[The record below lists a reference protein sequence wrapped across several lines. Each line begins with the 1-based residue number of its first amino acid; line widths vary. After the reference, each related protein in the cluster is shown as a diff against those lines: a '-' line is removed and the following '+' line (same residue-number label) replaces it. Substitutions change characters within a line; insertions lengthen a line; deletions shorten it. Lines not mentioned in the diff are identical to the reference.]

1 MSDVIRPG
9 YHNATTSRAQ
19 KQGTSPRAQKRPKF
33 ENCALPSV
41 HHDADRENAQKPGKR
56 ATQAGN
62 AQPGE
67 ADAEKVK
74 REDEQIVQ
82 IEQKH
87 RLEFVQNVETWDNP
101 KKVLT
106 YGITHVRMQL
116 SIGVN
121 PNDRPGDSPGESEGE
136 TPARRPD

>member
-1 MSDVIRPG
+1 MSDVIRRG
-9 YHNATTSRAQ
+9 YRIPPQ
-19 KQGTSPRAQKRPKF
+19 KQGTSPRARKRLKF
-33 ENCALPSV
+33 ENYALPSV
-41 HHDADRENAQKPGKR
+41 HHGRRRENAQKPGKC
-56 ATQAGN
+56 ATQAEK

-67 ADAEKVK
+67 VDAEKEK
-74 REDEQIVQ
+74 REDVQIVQ
-82 IEQKH
+82 IEQKKG
-87 RLEFVQNVETWDNP
+87 LEFVQNVETWDNP

-121 PNDRPGDSPGESEGE
+121 PNDRPGDSPGESEGD